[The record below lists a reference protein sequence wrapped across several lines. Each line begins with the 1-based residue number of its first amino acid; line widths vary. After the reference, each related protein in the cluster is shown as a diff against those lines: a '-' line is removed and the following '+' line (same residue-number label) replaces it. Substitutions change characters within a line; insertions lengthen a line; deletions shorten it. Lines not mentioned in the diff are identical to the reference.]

1 MLDLAKLRTGRAK
14 RISSFDTSGANR
26 DALLIKAGRTR
37 TIAKIKGPGAIKHI
51 WITIA
56 CEDEF
61 YLRRILLRAYWDG
74 EKDPSI
80 DTPIGDFF
88 GVGHAT
94 VTSYQCAVLN
104 MSQNPNSPN
113 AALNCYF
120 PMPFNESAQLQVVN
134 QCPVDI
140 RAFYYYVDHELYDE
154 PLEDVGYFHAKWRR
168 ENPCD
173 GFARGEER
181 RQGSRAFAAGPGGA
195 RNLSDEGNYLFLDA
209 EGRGHY
215 VGTVLS
221 VENIQGGWW
230 GEGDDM
236 FFVDGEPWPPSLH
249 GTGSEDYFSHAWG
262 MQDNAYL
269 YNGTSYHGGS
279 PTGQPGERITVYRFH
294 LADPVP
300 FRQSLRASIEHGHAN
315 NRSDDYASVAYWYQ
329 TEPHKEFAPMPGPS
343 ARLPRPYATDEEPGP
358 VPVQDMRPKKKA
370 KRKKAKRKAAP
381 RRRK

>member
-1 MLDLAKLRTGRAK
+1 MPDLARLRSCRAK
-14 RISSFDTSGANR
+14 RISSYDRTGGNR
-26 DALLIKAGRTR
+26 DALHIKAGKTQ
-37 TIAKIKGPGAIKHI
+37 TIASIKGPGAIKHI
-51 WITIA
+51 WVTIA

-74 EKDPSI
+74 EQNPSI
-80 DTPIGDFF
+80 DSPIGDFF
-88 GVGHAT
+88 GVGHCA
-94 VTSYQCAVLN
+94 VASYQCAVLN
-104 MSQNPNSPN
+104 MSANPGSRH
-113 AALNCYF
+113 AAMNCYF
-120 PMPFNESAQLQVVN
+120 PMPFNRSAALEVVN
-134 QCPVDI
+134 ECNADI
-140 RAFYYYVDHELYDE
+140 GAFYYYVDHELYGE
-154 PLEDVGYFHAKWRR
+154 PWGDVGYFHAKWRR
-168 ENPCD
+168 EDPCD
-173 GFARGEER
+173 GFARGEQR
-181 RQGSRAFAAGPGGA
+181 RQGSKAHGKGPAIA

-236 FFVDGEPWPPSLH
+236 FFVDGEGWPPSLH

-262 MQDNAYL
+262 MQDNSYA

-279 PTGQPGERITVYRFH
+279 PAGQPGERITVYRFH
-294 LADPVP
+294 LAEPVP
-300 FRQSLRASIEHGHAN
+300 FQRSLRASIEHGHAN

-358 VPVQDMRPKKKA
+358 PPVQDMRVKQKPAPTKA
-370 KRKKAKRKAAP
+370 SKRRAG
-381 RRRK
+381 RRS